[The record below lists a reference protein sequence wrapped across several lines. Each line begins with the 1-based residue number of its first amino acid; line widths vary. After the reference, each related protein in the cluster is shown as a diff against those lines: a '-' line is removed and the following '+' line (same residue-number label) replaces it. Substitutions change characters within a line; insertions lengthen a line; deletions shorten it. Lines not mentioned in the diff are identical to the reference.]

1 MPVSEIPTLLTK
13 VSGVHDRRR
22 HEPLGGSGCM
32 LPQGK
37 KLDICFQGAIS
48 CILRS
53 QSMENSGVFSLTFSS
68 NKHKIKEE
76 IERHQSIPRINANFA
91 QSRGNPVHF
100 RTQNYCSLMLG
111 YQKGKMAEK
120 SQRNN

>member
-53 QSMENSGVFSLTFSS
+53 LAMENSEVFFLDILIEKTSKV
-68 NKHKIKEE
+68 NEE
-76 IERHQSIPRINANFA
+76 IERHESMPWINANFA
-91 QSRGNPVHF
+91 QSRGNPVRF
-100 RTQNYCSLMLG
+100 RT
-111 YQKGKMAEK
+111 
-120 SQRNN
+120 